1 MIINLLY
8 RLISI
13 YSLILVIYAIMS
25 WIPGLRDS
33 KLGEVIADLSMP
45 YLNLF
50 KNLDLTFGNFDFTVW
65 VAVFSLQILQRLL
78 IFLF

>member
-13 YSLILVIYAIMS
+13 YSMILIVYAIMS

-50 KNLDLTFGNFDFTVW
+50 RNLNLTFGTFDFTVW
-65 VAVFSLQILQRLL
+65 VAVLSLQLLQKLL
-78 IFLF
+78 IILF